1 VPGAG
6 LTEAGSI
13 VVHLALGVAISNAD
27 WRERVGVGGGETF
40 RSSAS
45 VSILSPIGGWG
56 MISVAAVEHLRGGG
70 DGRLSQSLLVAVWS
84 APQLTQ
90 RGGEEE
96 QQPGTALELPPPG
109 QVGLGHRCMA
119 RVWLREQM
127 GQTGSVEGH
136 LGATW
141 P

>member
-1 VPGAG
+1 VPRAG
-6 LTEAGSI
+6 LTAAGSI
-13 VVHLALGVAISNAD
+13 VVLLALGVAISNAD
-27 WRERVGVGGGETF
+27 WMEWVAEGGGETTL
-40 RSSAS
+40 SS
-45 VSILSPIGGWG
+45 VSVSVSSPVGGRG
-56 MISVAAVEHLRGGG
+56 VISVAVVERLRGGG
-70 DGRLSQSLLVAVWS
+70 DGWLSQSLWVAVWS

-90 RGGEEE
+90 RRGEEE
-96 QQPGTALELPPPG
+96 QHPGTALELPPPG

-141 P
+141 L

>member
-1 VPGAG
+1 MG
-6 LTEAGSI
+6 E
-13 VVHLALGVAISNAD
+13 
-27 WRERVGVGGGETF
+27 GGGEMF
-40 RSSAS
+40 LSSAS
-45 VSILSPIGGWG
+45 VSISSPVGGG
-56 MISVAAVEHLRGGG
+56 GTTSVATVEQRRGGG

-84 APQLTQ
+84 DPQLTQ

-96 QQPGTALELPPPG
+96 KQPGTPLALPPPG
-109 QVGLGHRCMA
+109 QVELGHRCMA
-119 RVWLREQM
+119 QVWLREQM